1 MPKNTPSKISKK
13 HPKQNQQKTH
23 NKNAKSTRTDKKEVV
38 LANEKEAILERVNI
52 DLLPKWLSKIGAE
65 KMGKKIMQK
74 KGEMLAFS
82 LQDLSLPALNILK
95 QEALS
100 AGGDLAT
107 PREAILGGQ
116 KLYNALLIATHTQL
130 EKIIYKC
137 KIQPFG
143 LGQIA
148 KKLQSHLFPTCLF
161 PKYSLNKIIMPIINI
176 TPDSF
181 YADSRHS
188 SKKAIESI
196 IALIDSGATLIDIG
210 AASSRPGS
218 ELIKPN
224 DEKKRLQEVCEFI
237 KRENL
242 AKKASFS
249 IDTYNAEVA
258 DFALK
263 HDFVM
268 INDVSGI
275 KSKKMLEVIAH
286 YRAQVVLM
294 HTKGTPKDMANLSK
308 YTHLIS
314 EVDEFFE
321 RKIDKLEAH
330 KASRIVLDIGFGF
343 AKTHD
348 QNLALIQNLEHFKHF
363 GYEILV
369 GASRKSTIGAITNRQ
384 SPSERLSG
392 SLALHLLALQN
403 GADII
408 RTHDFIEHIDMLKIF
423 NAFYEIDLC

>member
-1 MPKNTPSKISKK
+1 MPKKPPNPTQEAHKLSTQTNTQD
-13 HPKQNQQKTH
+13 KQASAQ
-23 NKNAKSTRTDKKEVV
+23 ASKKEVV
-38 LANEKEAILERVNI
+38 LERVNI
-52 DLLPKWLSKIGAE
+52 NLLPKWLSKIGTE
-65 KMGKKIMQK
+65 KMGAKIMQK
-74 KGEMLAFS
+74 KGEVLAFS

-107 PREAILGGQ
+107 PREAILGEQ

-143 LGQIA
+143 LKQVA
-148 KKLQSHLFPTCLF
+148 KKLQSHIITKPN
-161 PKYSLNKIIMPIINI
+161 PRKIIMPIINI

-188 SKKAIESI
+188 SKNAIESI
-196 IALIDSGATLIDIG
+196 ISLIDSGATLIDIG

-218 ELIKPN
+218 ELINPSE
-224 DEKKRLQEVCEFI
+224 EKKRLKEVCEFI

-242 AKKASFS
+242 AKKVSFS

-263 HDFVM
+263 HDFAM

-275 KSKKMLEVIAH
+275 KNKKMLEVIAH
-286 YRAQVVLM
+286 YHAQVVLM

-308 YTHLIS
+308 YTYLIS
-314 EVDEFFE
+314 EVDEFFA
-321 RKIDKLEAH
+321 RKICELEAH

-343 AKTHD
+343 AKTHT
-348 QNLALIQNLEHFKHF
+348 QNLALIQNLAHFKHF

-369 GASRKSTIGAITNRQ
+369 GASRKSTIGAITSRQ

-408 RTHDFIEHIDMLKIF
+408 RTHDFAEHIDMLKILSAF
-423 NAFYEIDLC
+423 NELC

>member
-1 MPKNTPSKISKK
+1 MPKNPPNPTQEAYKLSPQTNTQD
-13 HPKQNQQKTH
+13 KQASAQ
-23 NKNAKSTRTDKKEVV
+23 ASKKEVF
-38 LANEKEAILERVNI
+38 LERVNI
-52 DLLPKWLSKIGAE
+52 DLLPKWLSKIGTE
-65 KMGKKIMQK
+65 KMGAKIMQK
-74 KGEMLAFS
+74 KGEVLAFS

-95 QEALS
+95 QETLS

-107 PREAILGGQ
+107 PREAILGEQ

-143 LGQIA
+143 LKQIA
-148 KKLQSHLFPTCLF
+148 KKLQSHLAT
-161 PKYSLNKIIMPIINI
+161 KSSQNKIIMPIINI

-196 IALIDSGATLIDIG
+196 ISLIDSGATLIDIG

-218 ELIKPN
+218 ELINPSE
-224 DEKKRLQEVCEFI
+224 EKKRLKEVCEFI
-237 KRENL
+237 KREYL
-242 AKKASFS
+242 AKKVSFS

-286 YRAQVVLM
+286 YSAQVVLM
-294 HTKGTPKDMANLSK
+294 HTKGTPKDMANLSE

-314 EVDEFFE
+314 EVDEFFA
-321 RKIDKLEAH
+321 RKICELEAH

-343 AKTHD
+343 AKTHA
-348 QNLALIQNLEHFKHF
+348 QNLALIQNLAHFKHF

-369 GASRKSTIGAITNRQ
+369 GASRKSTIGAITSKQ

-408 RTHDFIEHIDMLKIF
+408 RTHDFAEHIDMLKILSAF
-423 NAFYEIDLC
+423 NELC